1 MERAVR
7 IAVVGPVDDRL
18 PGDLRGLP
26 LHPEVRVAASLCA
39 DSEVLSRFQPDVLV
53 IAFEPGAGEEVGA
66 LRLLRNLWPALAVVL
81 VCRAEDEIANTP
93 LAARLHAHL
102 AIYPSSPG
110 ELAAAIEQARQ
121 NSDRPRAAVFVD
133 LARGI
138 ADEINNPLMFV
149 SGHLQLLRATFDTA
163 SDRDRRDQIAAA
175 QHGLQAIA
183 SSVDRL
189 RQLSQAANGPRR
201 RETIDLGALVSAAV
215 AAREH
220 KEPPLATIAPAPDTH
235 LVQGDPEQLQAAI
248 TAVVQFADDLARLG
262 AESQLVLEALPGGH
276 RLRLDAAGQS
286 LALWQLPHTFEPY
299 YPMRALRGHGYGLGL
314 FLAQTVVLGHR
325 GQATVRR
332 QQDGSLQFDFA
343 LPA

>member
-26 LHPEVRVAASLCA
+26 LHPEVRVSASLCA
-39 DSEVLSRFQPDVLV
+39 DSEALSRFQPDVLV
-53 IAFEPGAGEEVGA
+53 IAFEPGAAEEIGA

-81 VCRAEDEIANTP
+81 VCRAEDELANTA
-93 LAARLHAHL
+93 LAARLHARL
-102 AIYPSSPG
+102 ATYPSSPG

-121 NSDRPRAAVFVD
+121 HSDRPHADVFVD

-163 SDRDRRDQIAAA
+163 RDRDRRDQIAAA

-201 RETIDLGALVSAAV
+201 RESVDVGALVSAAV
-215 AAREH
+215 AAREN
-220 KEPPLATIAPAPDTH
+220 KEPPLATIAPAPGAF
-235 LVQGDPEQLQAAI
+235 LVQGDPEQLQGAI
-248 TAVVQFADDLARLG
+248 AAVVQFADDLARLG
-262 AESQLVLEALPGGH
+262 AESQLSLETLPGGH
-276 RLRLDAAGQS
+276 RLRLVAAGQS
-286 LALWQLPHTFEPY
+286 LAIWQLPHTFEPY
-299 YPMRALRGHGYGLGL
+299 YPTRALRGHGYGLGL
-314 FLAQTVVLGHR
+314 FLAQTVVLGHH
-325 GQATVRR
+325 GQATVQR
-332 QQDGSLQFDFA
+332 QHDGSLQFDFA

>member
-18 PGDLRGLP
+18 AGDLRALP
-26 LHPEVRVAASLCA
+26 LHPEVRVSASLCG
-39 DSEVLSRFQPDVLV
+39 DSEALSRFQPDVLV
-53 IAFEPGAGEEVGA
+53 IAFEPAAAEEIGA

-81 VCRAEDEIANTP
+81 VCRTEDELANTP
-93 LAARLHAHL
+93 LASRLHARL
-102 AIYPSSPG
+102 ATYPSSPG
-110 ELAAAIEQARQ
+110 ELADAIEQARQ
-121 NSDRPRAAVFVD
+121 HSDRPHADAFVD

-138 ADEINNPLMFV
+138 ADEINNPLMFG
-149 SGHLQLLRATFDTA
+149 SGHLQLLRATFEAA

-175 QHGLQAIA
+175 QDGLQSIA

-201 RETIDLGALVSAAV
+201 REAVDLAALVDAAV
-215 AAREH
+215 AAREN
-220 KEPPLATIAPAPDTH
+220 KEPPLATIAPAQAPH
-235 LVQGDPEQLQAAI
+235 LVQGDPEHLQTAI
-248 TAVVQFADDLARLG
+248 AAVVQFADDLARLG
-262 AESQLVLEALPGGH
+262 AESQLLLEALPGGH
-276 RLRLDAAGQS
+276 RLRLVAAGQG
-286 LALWQLPHTFEPY
+286 LASWQLPHTFEPY

-332 QQDGSLQFDFA
+332 QHDGSLQFDFA

>member
-1 MERAVR
+1 
-7 IAVVGPVDDRL
+7 VDDRL

-26 LHPEVRVAASLCA
+26 LHPEVRVSASLCA
-39 DSEVLSRFQPDVLV
+39 DSEALSRFQPDVLV
-53 IAFEPGAGEEVGA
+53 IAFEPGAAEEIGA

-81 VCRAEDEIANTP
+81 VCRAEDELANTA
-93 LAARLHAHL
+93 LAARLHARL
-102 AIYPSSPG
+102 ATYPSSPG

-121 NSDRPRAAVFVD
+121 HSDRPHADVFVD

-138 ADEINNPLMFV
+138 ADEVNNPLMFV

-175 QHGLQAIA
+175 QHGLLAIA

-189 RQLSQAANGPRR
+189 RQLSQAANGPRH
-201 RETIDLGALVSAAV
+201 RESVDLGALVSAAV
-215 AAREH
+215 AAREN
-220 KEPPLATIAPAPDTH
+220 KEAPLATVAPVSDSH
-235 LVQGDPEQLQAAI
+235 VVQGDPEQLQAAVA
-248 TAVVQFADDLARLG
+248 AVLQFADDLARLG
-262 AESQLVLEALPGGH
+262 AESQLLLEPLPGGH
-276 RLRLDAAGQS
+276 RLRLVAAGQS
-286 LALWQLPHTFEPY
+286 LAIWHLPHTFEPY
-299 YPMRALRGHGYGLGL
+299 YPTRALRGHGYGLGL

-332 QQDGSLQFDFA
+332 QHDGSLQFDFA